1 MEVEQALL
9 PSQMK
14 AQAILL
20 REFYGFGKNE
30 MVVVLRELVTE
41 CDNKYLDTN
50 SKLIVFNLIRKA
62 QEICRSTNEL
72 KASNV

>member
-9 PSQMK
+9 PSQMA
-14 AQAILL
+14 AQNQLL

-30 MVVVLRELVTE
+30 MVVVLRQLVTE
-41 CDNKYLDTN
+41 CDELDTT
-50 SKLIVFNLIRKA
+50 SSLIVFNLIRKA
-62 QEICRSTNEL
+62 QLMCRSTNEL

>member
-1 MEVEQALL
+1 MEVEQGLL

-30 MVVVLRELVTE
+30 MVVVLRQLVTE
-41 CDNKYLDTN
+41 SDDLDVD
-50 SKLIVFNLIRKA
+50 SRLIVFNLIRKA
-62 QEICRSTNEL
+62 QEICRSIKEIQ
-72 KASNV
+72 SV

>member
-1 MEVEQALL
+1 MEVEQGLL

-30 MVVVLRELVTE
+30 MVVVLRQLVTE
-41 CDNKYLDTN
+41 CDDLDTN
-50 SKLIVFNLIRKA
+50 SRLIVFNLIRKA
-62 QEICRSTNEL
+62 QEICRSTKEIQ
-72 KASNV
+72 SV